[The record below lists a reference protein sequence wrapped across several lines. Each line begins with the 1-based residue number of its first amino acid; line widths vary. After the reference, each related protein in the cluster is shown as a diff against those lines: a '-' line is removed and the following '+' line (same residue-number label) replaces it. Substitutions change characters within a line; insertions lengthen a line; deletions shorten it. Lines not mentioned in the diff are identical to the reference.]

1 MFGLRS
7 ATAVC
12 VTLSLFV
19 GLCARVAQAEIEGRY
34 RVHRVRGG
42 PIEGY
47 VRELPNAYE
56 VEVRPGIRMKIP
68 KTQVLRLEPLEARTS
83 DAAAKAGRA
92 ADPLH
97 MPVSDEE
104 IEQILG
110 QKEFDLEALAGI
122 EEVDLMAPLTTD
134 RQSVQEML
142 RIAGRN
148 ARTLETDH
156 FVVVYTSSTE
166 KARQL
171 ASRLEHVYAWC
182 VQYMKLLDLPRTQRP
197 AHRLEIF
204 FFGTFEEYDR
214 YQTLNGFREMGF
226 IGFYYRP
233 YNRSAFFDMMTYPPY
248 RSLLERSKDPEVPLQ
263 ERRRAKNLLERLVE
277 HQNLEVVQ
285 HEAAHH
291 IHFNIGIFPGKA
303 DLPRWMTEGLA
314 TMFEVPPNRTGASLG
329 SLNHV
334 RLYRFREFFGPR
346 GENAPPLREFISD
359 DAYFGGYRGY
369 LMGWALNHYLFHK
382 KREQYAE
389 WMRLLANLEDNV
401 PFTQA
406 QRLAEF
412 ERIFGEVNEQWEKEF
427 KDYIASLRVRRSFLP
442 PEIP

>member
-1 MFGLRS
+1 MISLRTATVASVVAIVLAAALTSS
-7 ATAVC
+7 ASAD
-12 VTLSLFV
+12 
-19 GLCARVAQAEIEGRY
+19 IEGRY
-34 RVHRVRGG
+34 RVYRVRGG

-68 KTQVLRLEPLEARTS
+68 KTQVLRLEPLEAKPA
-83 DAAAKAGRA
+83 DKAREDGT
-92 ADPLH
+92 DPLH
-97 MPVSDEE
+97 RPVSDQE

-110 QKEFDLEALAGI
+110 QQEFDLEALAGI

-142 RIAGRN
+142 RIAGRK

-171 ASRLEHVYAWC
+171 ASRLEHVYEWC

-204 FFGTFEEYDR
+204 FFDTFEEYDR
-214 YQTLNGFREMGF
+214 YQTLNGFRMMGA

-233 YNRSAFFDMMTYPPY
+233 YNRSAFFDMMTWPPY
-248 RSLLERSKDPEVPLQ
+248 RPLIEQSKNPDASLQ
-263 ERRRAKNLLERLVE
+263 ERRRARNLLERLVE

-334 RLYRFREFFGPR
+334 RLWRFRQFFGER

-389 WMRLLANLEDNV
+389 WMRFLGNLEDNV
-401 PFTQA
+401 PFPKA

-412 ERIFGEVNEQWEKEF
+412 ERIFGEVNDEWEKEF
-427 KDYIASLRVRRSFLP
+427 KDYIASLKFRRSFLP
-442 PEIP
+442 PEYP